1 MAEAGLS
8 ENHMDASK
16 ARRMVQAAAWRKHL
30 TETDA
35 ESTEAFEG
43 WLAADPLNQ
52 AAWRQI
58 QEPWDLFGEH
68 ANSPELIELR
78 RAALGNANQAGR
90 RRWLRV
96 VIQGN
101 RLRRLVA
108 VGVTVFVVGAIA
120 VWSLNRPDD
129 YRTAAGER
137 RVVTLTD
144 GSKIAL
150 DSRSEV
156 LVSYSEKARDLTLVR
171 GQARFDVAHNVER
184 PFSVLAGGQR
194 VIAIGT
200 VFNVDLLGP
209 KVLVTLIEGRVAV
222 VPEAGSQPTSDWAL
236 RSPAPT
242 RSSPSIPPQRLERQA
257 PARGGSEE
265 TKSEII
271 LTSGEQLI
279 ASARSI
285 PTVSSVNIERATA
298 WQAGQLVFDNEP
310 LSQVVERVNRYSQR
324 TIEIADSETAGLKIS
339 GVFNAGDVDAFVK
352 TITHYL
358 PLQAETGNT
367 GTIEL
372 KHR

>member
-43 WLAADPLNQ
+43 GLAADPLNQ

-171 GQARFDVAHNVER
+171 GQARFDVAHHVER
-184 PFSVLAGGQR
+184 PFSVL
-194 VIAIGT
+194 
-200 VFNVDLLGP
+200 
-209 KVLVTLIEGRVAV
+209 
-222 VPEAGSQPTSDWAL
+222 
-236 RSPAPT
+236 
-242 RSSPSIPPQRLERQA
+242 
-257 PARGGSEE
+257 
-265 TKSEII
+265 
-271 LTSGEQLI
+271 
-279 ASARSI
+279 
-285 PTVSSVNIERATA
+285 
-298 WQAGQLVFDNEP
+298 
-310 LSQVVERVNRYSQR
+310 
-324 TIEIADSETAGLKIS
+324 
-339 GVFNAGDVDAFVK
+339 
-352 TITHYL
+352 
-358 PLQAETGNT
+358 
-367 GTIEL
+367 
-372 KHR
+372 